1 MFHFL
6 AQSGPRPLPGFR
18 LSHVTPSL
26 FLLRG
31 PAVERPVPVRT
42 GTVCGLSPCCVVR
55 LVSSTRGLALP
66 SHEPACLG
74 AATTQTLV
82 RSDIV
87 LASVFRPQRRDA
99 ISRSCLGG
107 SALLRAPRTQSGPN
121 GRGRREY
128 IHILANARNPRAPFF
143 GGSGVFWVAERTR
156 REKWI

>member
-1 MFHFL
+1 MILTVKDAFRFSFTRERGGGGGVFL
-6 AQSGPRPLPGFR
+6 PFVFILAAILTLRSLAK
-18 LSHVTPSL
+18 VTWSL
-26 FLLRG
+26 GG

-82 RSDIV
+82 RSDTV

-99 ISRSCLGG
+99 ISRSSLGG
-107 SALLRAPRTQSGPN
+107 SALL
-121 GRGRREY
+121 
-128 IHILANARNPRAPFF
+128 
-143 GGSGVFWVAERTR
+143 
-156 REKWI
+156 